1 MDIVIREFK
10 EENESRFTGDE
21 KDKSE
26 GNIKPTYETELAPSE
41 LKCHAS
47 KLCKKSSWLLHLV
60 CNN

>member
-26 GNIKPTYETELAPSE
+26 GNIKPIYETELAPSE
-41 LKCHAS
+41 LKCHAG
-47 KLCKKSSWLLHLV
+47 KLGKKSS
-60 CNN
+60 

>member
-26 GNIKPTYETELAPSE
+26 GNIKPTHETELAPSE
-41 LKCHAS
+41 LKCHAG
-47 KLCKKSSWLLHLV
+47 KLCKKSS
-60 CNN
+60 